1 MFYILNVALMFLV
14 FLLKKPTF
22 VRCVTRSWIWCRTS
36 ILGLE
41 WNKSTL
47 FSAQMVIHLVGPPMA
62 SLDLKVDVTYECK
75 VFKWLE
81 NFCLRKLIGFL

>member
-1 MFYILNVALMFLV
+1 MFLV
-14 FLLKKPTF
+14 VLLKKPTF
-22 VRCVTRSWIWCRTS
+22 VRCVKRSWVWCRTS

-62 SLDLKVDVTYECK
+62 SLDLKVEVTYEYK
-75 VFKWLE
+75 VSKGLE
-81 NFCLRKLIGFL
+81 VFCLRKLIGLV